1 MRTGSNAIKTA
12 VTALHGIVAWLAVAQ
27 TAGAHS
33 EGMTMSTVEIARE
46 GVRIETVL
54 PDRFFSASVSSA
66 SEGAREAASMEQ
78 QVARGYALNAAGADC
93 AVSQPPEVWRLP
105 DIRSRR
111 YVVHYRCAEVP
122 DLLSI
127 HYALGALA
135 DESHENYVQ
144 VRAAGQRAQNTFSA
158 QQRDL
163 VIPVSEFVERAGRPL
178 DARLPAPDLLT
189 PGPLGFLVLGF
200 EHILGGLDHVVFLV
214 GLFLVSL
221 GSRAVLAVVSA
232 FTLGHSVTLALSTL
246 GIYSPLPSLAESGIA
261 LSVVYLGVS
270 NLVAL
275 RRGRDAH
282 AVHPPRHRWLVAL
295 GFGLIHGFGF
305 SYVLKDLGL
314 PEGAMFSSLLGF
326 NAGVELGQLLVV
338 AALIPLLSLAWRR
351 LTYAPVSVA
360 LSIAI
365 FVIGSFWLVER
376 TLLA

>member
-1 MRTGSNAIKTA
+1 MKSD
-12 VTALHGIVAWLAVAQ
+12 LAA
-27 TAGAHS
+27 
-33 EGMTMSTVEIARE
+33 
-46 GVRIETVL
+46 
-54 PDRFFSASVSSA
+54 
-66 SEGAREAASMEQ
+66 
-78 QVARGYALNAAGADC
+78 
-93 AVSQPPEVWRLP
+93 
-105 DIRSRR
+105 
-111 YVVHYRCAEVP
+111 
-122 DLLSI
+122 
-127 HYALGALA
+127 
-135 DESHENYVQ
+135 
-144 VRAAGQRAQNTFSA
+144 
-158 QQRDL
+158 
-163 VIPVSEFVERAGRPL
+163 
-178 DARLPAPDLLT
+178 
-189 PGPLGFLVLGF
+189 
-200 EHILGGLDHVVFLV
+200 
-214 GLFLVSL
+214 
-221 GSRAVLAVVSA
+221 
-232 FTLGHSVTLALSTL
+232 
-246 GIYSPLPSLAESGIA
+246 SGIA

-338 AALIPLLSLAWRR
+338 AALIPLRSLAWRR